1 MPKLIV
7 LYPPP
12 ANAEAFEAMYREEHA
27 PLVRAQMP
35 EVRRFVY
42 GRVTSPSAGAAAF
55 HWIAE
60 LYFET
65 MDVLRAA
72 TSSAGGQ
79 RAAGHAL
86 EMSTGGM
93 PTMIVVEDSRD

>member
-1 MPKLIV
+1 MPKLVV

-12 ANAEAFEAMYREEHA
+12 VNVEAFETMYREEHA

-35 EVRRFVY
+35 EIRRFVSA
-42 GRVTSPSAGAAAF
+42 RLASPSEGPPAF
-55 HWIAE
+55 HGTAE

-86 EMSTGGM
+86 QMSTGGV
-93 PTMIVVEDSRD
+93 PTMLVVEDAEA